1 MEPDGVT
8 VRFLVTGRVQ
18 GVFFRASTKAEA
30 DRLGLSGYARN
41 LPDGRVE
48 VIAAGSGAA
57 IDALATWLGE
67 GPPLSKVERVERT
80 AADGIHVSDGFGIRH

>member
-1 MEPDGVT
+1 MEPDGIT

-18 GVFFRASTKAEA
+18 GVFFRASTKAQA

-48 VIAAGSGAA
+48 VIAYGSEAA
-57 IDALATWLGE
+57 IDTLAAWLGE
-67 GPPLSKVERVERT
+67 GPPQSKVERVERT
-80 AADGIHVSDGFGIRH
+80 AADGIHVSDGFGIRQ